1 MNELLILGRILT
13 RSGEKMGKKVICA
26 GHVCLDITPV
36 IPDLGAKKIEDVL
49 QPGKLLNVGEADIS
63 LGGSVSNTGIGMKVL
78 GNDVSL
84 MGKIGC
90 DAFGEIVESLYGK
103 YGVAEGLL
111 RNDSVSTSYSVALA
125 IPGIDRIFLHHPGAN
140 DTFTADDIPWE
151 RVKDAALFHF
161 GYPPLMKSMYENEGE
176 ELVRLFKKA
185 KESGAATS
193 LDLAAVDPGSS
204 SGKADW
210 KKILSK
216 VLPFVDFFV
225 PSVEEL
231 CFMLDRDRFLDWK
244 KRAEGKD
251 VCEIINLEEDI
262 RSLADKCMEM
272 GCKVLMIKCGAPGMY
287 LRTAGKE
294 RLDSIGSR
302 IEFRT
307 SVWEKQDFF
316 EKSYLPDRILSGTGA
331 GDTSIAAFLTAVL
344 NGENPE
350 WAMHYAAATGA
361 SCITELD
368 AISGLKTL
376 PELKKK
382 IESGWAKRE

>member
-1 MNELLILGRILT
+1 MQ
-13 RSGEKMGKKVICA
+13 KKVICA
-26 GHVCLDITPV
+26 GHVCLDLTPV
-36 IPDLGAKKIEDVL
+36 IPELGAKKIEDVL
-49 QPGKLLNVGEADIS
+49 QPGKLLNVGKADIS

-78 GNDVSL
+78 GNNVSL
-84 MGKIGC
+84 MGKIGR
-90 DAFGEIVESLYGK
+90 DAFGEIIESLYGR
-103 YGVAEGLL
+103 YGVADGLL
-111 RNDSVSTSYSVALA
+111 RDESVSTSYSVALA

-151 RVKDAALFHF
+151 QVEDAALFHF
-161 GYPPLMKSMYENEGE
+161 GYPPLMKNMYENEGE
-176 ELVRLFKKA
+176 ELVRLLKKA

-193 LDLAAVDPGSS
+193 LDLAAVDPDSA

-216 VLPFVDFFV
+216 VLHFVDFFV

-231 CFMLDRDRFLDWK
+231 CFMLDRDRFHEWK

-262 RSLADKCMEM
+262 RPLADKCMEM

-287 LRTAGKE
+287 LRTAGKQKLDE
-294 RLDSIGSR
+294 ISRRLDLCTDI
-302 IEFRT
+302 
-307 SVWEKQDFF
+307 WEKQDFF
-316 EKSYLPDRILSGTGA
+316 ETSYIPDRILSGTGA

-344 NGENPE
+344 NGENPK

-382 IESGWAKRE
+382 IENGWAKRE